1 MNTDQHQWE
10 LANYRLEQAK
20 ESLDE
25 AKFLYKGKKS
35 MRSVVNRLYYSHF
48 YAISALLIFE
58 KYTSSKHSG
67 VLSFFNQ
74 NFIKTKIFDEESG
87 KAANRLF
94 EMRNRGD
101 YREFVRFNENEIN
114 ELINA
119 TESFLKKVDKYLS
132 TKNTKQNI

>member
-1 MNTDQHQWE
+1 
-10 LANYRLEQAK
+10 
-20 ESLDE
+20 
-25 AKFLYKGKKS
+25 

-119 TESFLKKVDKYLS
+119 TDSFLKKVDKYLS